1 MTRCSPAEAPLDTQT
16 DALNVLQDSP
26 HTELWMEA
34 ELAVDSR
41 VRALGG
47 CFGVE
52 RPPGYGDVPIQR
64 DFAQMGYGRAQF
76 FLNYF
81 QYFK

>member
-1 MTRCSPAEAPLDTQT
+1 
-16 DALNVLQDSP
+16 
-26 HTELWMEA
+26 MEA

-64 DFAQMGYGRAQF
+64 DFAQRGYGRAQF